1 MSSFPPALLPCT
13 KELAK
18 KYSNFIFDCDGV
30 LWNASSA
37 IPNASK
43 FLKLLKENDKK
54 VYFVTNNGM
63 STRAEYKEK
72 IKKLLDF
79 DTEEDKIYTSSYLA
93 AQYIK
98 LKHPE
103 FKSAFVLGMDA
114 LCYEL
119 EQIGLKVTG
128 GHEHDDKYGI
138 SYEEI
143 RKIHFENKVDA
154 VVCSYDEK
162 FNLYKLLMASIG
174 IQQGVSFLH

>member
-1 MSSFPPALLPCT
+1 MSQFPPALLPCT
-13 KELAK
+13 RELGK
-18 KYSNFIFDCDGV
+18 KYANFIFDCDGV

-37 IPNASK
+37 IPKAPEFLK
-43 FLKLLKENDKK
+43 FLKENEKR

-63 STRAEYKEK
+63 STRAEYKAK

-79 DTEEDKIYTSSYLA
+79 DTEEDRIYTSSYLA

-128 GHEHDDKYGI
+128 GHEHDNKYGLT
-138 SYEEI
+138 YDEI
-143 RKIHFENKVDA
+143 RNIPF
-154 VVCSYDEK
+154 
-162 FNLYKLLMASIG
+162 
-174 IQQGVSFLH
+174 